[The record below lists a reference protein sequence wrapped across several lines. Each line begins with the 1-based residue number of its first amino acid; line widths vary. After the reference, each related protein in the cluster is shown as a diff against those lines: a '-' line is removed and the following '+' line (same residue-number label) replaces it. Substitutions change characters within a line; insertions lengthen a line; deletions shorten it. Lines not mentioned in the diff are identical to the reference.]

1 VCTIGPMKK
10 DNKTQIVKFRIS
22 KDDKELL
29 KLAANSDRL
38 TLSSWLVVLGRNRA
52 KELGVTLETIDHPDQ
67 VIMPLA

>member
-1 VCTIGPMKK
+1 MCTIGPMKK